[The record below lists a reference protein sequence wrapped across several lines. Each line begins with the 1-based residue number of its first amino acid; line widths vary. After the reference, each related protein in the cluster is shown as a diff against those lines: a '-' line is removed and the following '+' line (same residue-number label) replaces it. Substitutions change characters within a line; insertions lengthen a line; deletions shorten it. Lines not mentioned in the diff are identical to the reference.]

1 MVRDG
6 KPKGF
11 FYLDH
16 RTVDGKANIITD
28 THVTPANIHDSLPY
42 LERLDYQKS
51 KFGFSVKS
59 VGLDAGYYTP
69 AICKGINDRKI
80 FGVISYRK
88 PNHKKG
94 YFYKRQFQYLA
105 NEDVY
110 LCPGGQKLPYNTT
123 TRNGYRHYH
132 SNPEVCQN
140 CPLLGKC
147 TRSKGKKKIV
157 TRHVWEDH
165 KERVNQNRLTDR
177 GKKVYARRKETVERS
192 FADSKELH
200 GLRYA
205 RFRGR
210 SKVEQQCLLT
220 AAVQNMK
227 KLARWLV

>member
-1 MVRDG
+1 L
-6 KPKGF
+6 PAAKGIYFPHRNLSFVIGAHLALLSCAPLSLLNPSEEKDLF
-11 FYLDH
+11 FLATAIREKSGLDH

-147 TRSKGKKKIV
+147 TRSKGKK
-157 TRHVWEDH
+157 ENCH
-165 KERVNQNRLTDR
+165 K
-177 GKKVYARRKETVERS
+177 A
-192 FADSKELH
+192 
-200 GLRYA
+200 
-205 RFRGR
+205 
-210 SKVEQQCLLT
+210 CLGGS
-220 AAVQNMK
+220 
-227 KLARWLV
+227 